1 MKTLEEIKREYAQ
14 ERGFMGLWHM
24 EYEGMLGSRDVGE
37 VAKRYAKEVARKA
50 LKNAADKSQEMMY
63 YVIDEVDDNIEG
75 LLRLK
80 RRTFQPCYAV
90 PKQTVLSESN
100 IPEL

>member
-1 MKTLEEIKREYAQ
+1 MKTFTEHMQDCVGATYPLETILYNLRSEEIE
-14 ERGFMGLWHM
+14 E
-24 EYEGMLGSRDVGE
+24 E
-37 VAKRYAKEVARKA
+37 VNIYAKEVARKA

-100 IPEL
+100 IPEI